1 MTHITS
7 TEAAARLSS
16 EDKRTLGLSSLG
28 GALEFY
34 DFVIYVFYAK
44 IISELF
50 FPSGLSPFWAML
62 NTYGIFAAG
71 YFFRP
76 LGGVVMAHFGDLIGR
91 KRLFSLSILLM
102 ALPTLM
108 IGVMPTFESIGY
120 AAPLLLLLMR
130 VVQGIAIGGE
140 IPAAWTFV
148 SEHVPARKIG
158 FANGLLTAGLSLGI
172 LLGAL
177 MSLFISIKFSETQI
191 HDWAWRV
198 PFIAGGIFGLV
209 ALYLRSYLK
218 ETPVFKAMQARKEL
232 SKEMPVKQVLAE
244 HKTAVVVGM
253 LFTWFLTACVVVLIL
268 AMPNLL
274 VGAFGFERADAFKM
288 QSAAIVMQMLGC
300 ILAGLL
306 ADRFGAGKVILFGSL
321 AVAIIAGVF
330 YNSLGHVAPS
340 TVFMLYMLL
349 GLFSGTVGMV
359 SYSMV
364 KMFPAQIRFSG
375 ISFSYN
381 VAYAIAGGITLPL
394 VQWLSLYSNIG
405 AMYYIWV
412 VCVVSFF
419 TAMLYRAK
427 FEKMDVVASAVSTPH
442 NPVQD

>member
-1 MTHITS
+1 MDATP
-7 TEAAARLSS
+7 RLSR

-34 DFVIYVFYAK
+34 DFVTYVFYAK
-44 IISELF
+44 IISDLF
-50 FPSGLSPFWAML
+50 FPSTLSPFWAML

-102 ALPTLM
+102 ALPTLF
-108 IGVMPTFESIGY
+108 IGIMPTFESIGY

-148 SEHVPARKIG
+148 SEHVPEKRIG

-177 MSLFISIKFSETQI
+177 MSLFISLQFTAAEIQ
-191 HDWAWRV
+191 DWAWRI
-198 PFIAGGIFGLV
+198 PFIVGGIFGLV
-209 ALYLRSYLK
+209 ALYLRSYLH

-232 SKEMPVKQVLAE
+232 AKELPVKQVLAQ
-244 HKTAVVVGM
+244 HRSGVVMGM
-253 LFTWFLTACVVVLIL
+253 FFTWFLTACVVVLIL

-274 VGAFGFERADAFKM
+274 VGAFGFDRADAFKM
-288 QSAAIVMQMLGC
+288 QSAAIVMQMIGC
-300 ILAGLL
+300 IVAGLL

-321 AVAIIAGVF
+321 LVAAIASLF
-330 YNSLGHVAPS
+330 YNSLGHVEAS
-340 TVFMLYMLL
+340 TIFMLYMLL
-349 GLFSGTVGMV
+349 GLASGTVGMV

-405 AMYYIWV
+405 ALYYIWV
-412 VCVVSFF
+412 VCLVVFI
-419 TAMLYRAK
+419 TAWFYQQRFERARPS
-427 FEKMDVVASAVSTPH
+427 V
-442 NPVQD
+442 

>member
-1 MTHITS
+1 MD
-7 TEAAARLSS
+7 APPRLSQA
-16 EDKRTLGLSSLG
+16 DKRTLGFSSLG

-44 IISELF
+44 LISELF
-50 FPSGLSPFWAML
+50 FPSTLSPFWAML

-108 IGVMPTFESIGY
+108 IGIMPTFESIGY
-120 AAPLLLLLMR
+120 AAPILLLLMR
-130 VVQGIAIGGE
+130 VLQGIAIGGE

-148 SEHVPARKIG
+148 SEHVPERRIG
-158 FANGLLTAGLSLGI
+158 IANGVLTAGLSLGI

-177 MSLFISIKFSETQI
+177 MSLFISLQFSEAEI
-191 HDWAWRV
+191 KDWAWRI
-198 PFIAGGIFGLV
+198 PFILGGIFGFV

-218 ETPVFKAMQARKEL
+218 ETPVFKAMQAKKEL
-232 SKEMPVKQVLAE
+232 AKELPVKQVLAK
-244 HKTAVVVGM
+244 HKTGVVIGM
-253 LFTWFLTACVVVLIL
+253 LFTWFLTGCVVVLIL

-288 QSAAIVMQMLGC
+288 QSAAIVMQMVGC
-300 ILAGLL
+300 VLAGIL
-306 ADRFGAGKVILFGSL
+306 ADRFGAGRVILFGSL
-321 AVAIIAGVF
+321 LVATMAGIF

-349 GLFSGTVGMV
+349 GLSSGTVGMV

-364 KMFPAQIRFSG
+364 KMFPAQIRFTG

-381 VAYAIAGGITLPL
+381 LAYAIAGGITLPL

-405 AMYYIWV
+405 AMYYVWT
-412 VCVVSFF
+412 VCLVTLF
-419 TAMLYRAK
+419 TALIYRSK
-427 FEKMDVVASAVSTPH
+427 FEKSVV
-442 NPVQD
+442 

>member
-1 MTHITS
+1 MTKSLDIQT
-7 TEAAARLSS
+7 APKLSKQ
-16 EDKRTLGLSSLG
+16 DKRTLGLSSLG

-44 IISELF
+44 IISDLF
-50 FPSGLSPFWAML
+50 FPTTLSPFWAML

-76 LGGVVMAHFGDLIGR
+76 LGGLVMAHFGDLVGR

-102 ALPTLM
+102 ALPTLI
-108 IGVMPTFESIGY
+108 IGIMPTYATIGY
-120 AAPLLLLLMR
+120 FAPLLLLFMR
-130 VVQGIAIGGE
+130 VIQGIAIGGE

-148 SEHVPARKIG
+148 SEHVPEKRIG

-177 MSLFISIKFSETQI
+177 MSLFISLKFSTNEI
-191 HDWAWRV
+191 HDWAWRI
-198 PFIAGGIFGLV
+198 PFIVGGIFGLV

-218 ETPVFKAMQARKEL
+218 ETPVFKAMQQRKEL
-232 SKEMPVKQVLAE
+232 AKEMPVKQVLA
-244 HKTAVVVGM
+244 HHRSAVVIGM
-253 LFTWFLTACVVVLIL
+253 IFTWFLTGCVVVLIL

-274 VGAFGFERADAFKM
+274 TSTFNIERSVAFKM
-288 QSAAIVMQMLGC
+288 QTATIVMQMLGC
-300 ILAGLL
+300 ILAGSF
-306 ADRFGAGKVILFGSL
+306 ADRFGAAKVMLLGSVGVALL
-321 AVAIIAGVF
+321 ATLL
-330 YNSLGHVAPS
+330 YQSLGHVETS
-340 TVFMLYMLL
+340 TIFMLYMLL

-381 VAYAIAGGITLPL
+381 VAYAIAGGLTLPL
-394 VQWLSLYSNIG
+394 VQWLSLYSDIG
-405 AMYYIWV
+405 SMYYIWT
-412 VCVVSFF
+412 VCVVTFI
-419 TAMLYRAK
+419 TALFYQSK
-427 FEKMDVVASAVSTPH
+427 FEK
-442 NPVQD
+442 

>member
-1 MTHITS
+1 MVAHS
-7 TEAAARLSS
+7 TLTRA
-16 EDKRTLGLSSLG
+16 DKRTLGLSSLG

-44 IISELF
+44 LISELF
-50 FPSGLSPFWAML
+50 FPSTLSPFWAML

-108 IGVMPTFESIGY
+108 IGIMPTFESIGY

-130 VVQGIAIGGE
+130 VMQGIAIGGE

-148 SEHVPARKIG
+148 SEHVPERRIG
-158 FANGLLTAGLSLGI
+158 IANGVLTAGLSLGI

-177 MSLFISIKFSETQI
+177 MSLFISLQFSETEIKQ
-191 HDWAWRV
+191 WAWRI
-198 PFIAGGIFGLV
+198 PFILGGIFGFV

-218 ETPVFKAMQARKEL
+218 ETPVFQAMQAKKEL
-232 SKEMPVKQVLAE
+232 AKELPVKQVLAQ
-244 HKTAVVVGM
+244 HKTGVVLGM
-253 LFTWFLTACVVVLIL
+253 LFTWFLTGCVVVLIL

-274 VGAFGFERADAFKM
+274 VAGFGFERADAFKM

-300 ILAGLL
+300 ILAGMLV
-306 ADRFGAGKVILFGSL
+306 DRFGAGKIMLLGALF
-321 AVAIIAGVF
+321 VALMAGIF
-330 YNSLGHVAPS
+330 YHSLGHVETS

-349 GLFSGTVGMV
+349 GLSSGTVGIV

-381 VAYAIAGGITLPL
+381 LAYAIAGGITLPL

-405 AMYYIWV
+405 AMYYIWAICLV
-412 VCVVSFF
+412 TLLSAVI
-419 TAMLYRAK
+419 YQRK
-427 FEKMDVVASAVSTPH
+427 FEKIG
-442 NPVQD
+442 

>member
-1 MTHITS
+1 MD
-7 TEAAARLSS
+7 APPRLSQA
-16 EDKRTLGLSSLG
+16 DKRTLGLSSLG

-44 IISELF
+44 LISELF
-50 FPSGLSPFWAML
+50 FPSTLSPFWAML

-71 YFFRP
+71 YFFRS

-108 IGVMPTFESIGY
+108 IGIMPTFESIGY
-120 AAPLLLLLMR
+120 AAPILLLLMR
-130 VVQGIAIGGE
+130 VLQGIAIGGE

-148 SEHVPARKIG
+148 SEHVPERRIG
-158 FANGLLTAGLSLGI
+158 IANGVLTAGLSLGI

-177 MSLFISIKFSETQI
+177 MSLFISLQFSEAEI
-191 HDWAWRV
+191 KDWAWRI
-198 PFIAGGIFGLV
+198 PFILGGIFGFV

-218 ETPVFKAMQARKEL
+218 ETPVFKAMQAKKEL
-232 SKEMPVKQVLAE
+232 AKELPVKQVLAK
-244 HKTAVVVGM
+244 HKTGVVIGM
-253 LFTWFLTACVVVLIL
+253 LFTWFLTGCVVVLIL

-288 QSAAIVMQMLGC
+288 QSAAIVMQMVGC
-300 ILAGLL
+300 VLAGVL
-306 ADRFGAGKVILFGSL
+306 ADRFGAGRVILLGSL
-321 AVAIIAGVF
+321 LVAAMAGIF

-349 GLFSGTVGMV
+349 GLSSGTVGMV

-364 KMFPAQIRFSG
+364 KMFPAQIRFTG

-381 VAYAIAGGITLPL
+381 LAYAIAGGITLPL

-405 AMYYIWV
+405 AMYYVWT
-412 VCVVSFF
+412 VCLVTLF
-419 TAMLYRAK
+419 TALIYRSK
-427 FEKMDVVASAVSTPH
+427 FEKSAV
-442 NPVQD
+442 

>member
-1 MTHITS
+1 MVAHSKLTR
-7 TEAAARLSS
+7 A
-16 EDKRTLGLSSLG
+16 DKRTLGLSSLG

-44 IISELF
+44 LISELF
-50 FPSGLSPFWAML
+50 FPSTLSPFWAML

-108 IGVMPTFESIGY
+108 IGIMPTFESIGY

-130 VVQGIAIGGE
+130 VMQGIAIGGE

-148 SEHVPARKIG
+148 SEHVPERRIG
-158 FANGLLTAGLSLGI
+158 IANGVLTAGLSLGI

-177 MSLFISIKFSETQI
+177 MSLFISLQFSETEIKQ
-191 HDWAWRV
+191 WAWRI
-198 PFIAGGIFGLV
+198 PFILGGIFGFV

-218 ETPVFKAMQARKEL
+218 ETPVFQAMQAKKEL
-232 SKEMPVKQVLAE
+232 AKELPVKQVLAQ
-244 HKTAVVVGM
+244 HKTGVVLGM
-253 LFTWFLTACVVVLIL
+253 LFTWFLTGCVVVLIL

-274 VGAFGFERADAFKM
+274 VAGFGFERADAFKM

-300 ILAGLL
+300 ILAGMLV
-306 ADRFGAGKVILFGSL
+306 DRFGAGKIMLLGALF
-321 AVAIIAGVF
+321 VALMAGIF
-330 YNSLGHVAPS
+330 YHSLGHVETS

-349 GLFSGTVGMV
+349 GLSSGTVGIV

-381 VAYAIAGGITLPL
+381 LAYAIAGGITLPL

-405 AMYYIWV
+405 AMYYIWAICLV
-412 VCVVSFF
+412 TLLSAVI
-419 TAMLYRAK
+419 YQRK
-427 FEKMDVVASAVSTPH
+427 FEKIG
-442 NPVQD
+442 

>member
-1 MTHITS
+1 MTEQT
-7 TEAAARLSS
+7 RLST

-44 IISELF
+44 IIAELF
-50 FPSGLSPFWAML
+50 FPSTLSPFWAML

-76 LGGVVMAHFGDLIGR
+76 LGGIVMAHFGDLIGR

-108 IGVMPTFESIGY
+108 IGLMPTYSDIGL

-130 VVQGIAIGGE
+130 VIQGIAIGGE

-148 SEHVPARKIG
+148 SEHVPEKKIG

-172 LLGAL
+172 LLGSL
-177 MSLFISIKFSETQI
+177 MSLFISLKFNESEI
-191 HDWAWRV
+191 HAWAWRI
-198 PFIAGGIFGLV
+198 PFIAGGIFGLI
-209 ALYLRSYLK
+209 ALYLRTYLK
-218 ETPVFKAMQARKEL
+218 ETPVFKAMQVKKEL
-232 SKEMPVKQVLAE
+232 SKEFPVKQVLAT
-244 HKTAVVVGM
+244 HKTAVVIGM
-253 LFTWFLTACVVVLIL
+253 LFTWFLTGCVVVIIL

-274 VGAFGFERADAFKM
+274 TGSFGFQRADAFQM
-288 QSAAIVMQMLGC
+288 QSAAILMQMLGC

-306 ADRFGAGKVILFGSL
+306 ADRFGAGRILTLGSL
-321 AVAIIAGVF
+321 GVAIIAGIF
-330 YNSLGHVAPS
+330 YNSLGHVSPPTIFA
-340 TVFMLYMLL
+340 LYMLL

-381 VAYAIAGGITLPL
+381 VAYAIAGGLTLPL
-394 VQWLSLYSNIG
+394 VQWLSLYSDIG
-405 AMYYIWV
+405 AMYYIFTL
-412 VCVVSFF
+412 CVITMITGMV
-419 TAMLYRAK
+419 YRKK
-427 FEKMDVVASAVSTPH
+427 FEIR
-442 NPVQD
+442 

>member
-1 MTHITS
+1 M
-7 TEAAARLSS
+7 EAKKYLSN

-50 FPSGLSPFWAML
+50 FPSTLSPFWAML

-76 LGGVVMAHFGDLIGR
+76 LGGVVMAHFGDLLGR
-91 KRLFSLSILLM
+91 KKLFSLSILLM
-102 ALPTLM
+102 ALPTLI
-108 IGVMPTFESIGY
+108 IGILPTYASIGIF
-120 AAPLLLLLMR
+120 APVLLLLMR
-130 VVQGIAIGGE
+130 IVQGIAIGGE

-148 SEHVPARKIG
+148 SEHVPEKRIG

-177 MSLFISIKFSETQI
+177 MSLWISVKFTEIEI
-191 HDWAWRV
+191 HDWAWRIA
-198 PFIAGGIFGLV
+198 FIVGGIFGLI
-209 ALYLRSYLK
+209 ALYLRMYLK
-218 ETPVFKAMQARKEL
+218 ETPVFKAMQERKAL
-232 SKEMPVKQVLAE
+232 SKELPVKQVLSS
-244 HKTAVVVGM
+244 HKTAVMIGM
-253 LFTWFLTACVVVLIL
+253 LFTWFLTGCVVVIIL

-274 VGAFGFERADAFKM
+274 SGSFGFARADAFKM
-288 QSAAIVMQMLGC
+288 QSAAILMQMLGC

-306 ADRFGAGKVILFGSL
+306 ADRFGAGKIMLFGSI
-321 AVAIIAGVF
+321 AVGIIATIF
-330 YNSLGHVAPS
+330 YQSLGIASV
-340 TVFMLYMLL
+340 TNIVVLYMLL

-364 KMFPAQIRFSG
+364 KMFPAQIRFTG

-381 VAYAIAGGITLPL
+381 VAYAIVGGLTLPL
-394 VQWLSLYSNIG
+394 LQWLSQYSNIG
-405 AMYYIWV
+405 AMYYIWFIV
-412 VCVVSFF
+412 FISCL
-419 TAMLYRAK
+419 AALYYRQH
-427 FEKMDVVASAVSTPH
+427 FEKL
-442 NPVQD
+442 

>member
-1 MTHITS
+1 MD
-7 TEAAARLSS
+7 ARPRLNSA
-16 EDKRTLGLSSLG
+16 DKRTLGLSSLG

-44 IISELF
+44 LISELF
-50 FPSGLSPFWAML
+50 FPSTLSPFWAML

-102 ALPTLM
+102 ALPTLI
-108 IGVMPTFESIGY
+108 IGILPTFEQIGY

-130 VVQGIAIGGE
+130 MVQGIAIGGE

-148 SEHVPARKIG
+148 SEHVPERRIG
-158 FANGLLTAGLSLGI
+158 IANGVLTAGLSLGI
-172 LLGAL
+172 LLGSL
-177 MSLFISIKFSETQI
+177 MSLFISLQFTEGEIK
-191 HDWAWRV
+191 DWAWRI
-198 PFIAGGIFGLV
+198 PFILGGVFGFV

-218 ETPVFKAMQARKEL
+218 ETPVFKAMQAKKEL
-232 SKEMPVKQVLAE
+232 AKDMPVKQVLAN
-244 HKTAVVVGM
+244 HKTATVIGM
-253 LFTWFLTACVVVLIL
+253 LFTWFLTGCVVVLIL

-300 ILAGLL
+300 ILAGVF
-306 ADRFGAGKVILFGSL
+306 ADRFGAGKVMLFGAIL
-321 AVAIIAGVF
+321 VATMAGIF
-330 YNSLGHVAPS
+330 YNSLGHVEAS

-349 GLFSGTVGMV
+349 GLSSGTVGMV

-364 KMFPAQIRFSG
+364 KMFPAQIRFTG

-405 AMYYIWV
+405 ALYYVWTICLV
-412 VCVVSFF
+412 TVF
-419 TAMLYRAK
+419 TAFVYKTK
-427 FEKMDVVASAVSTPH
+427 FEK
-442 NPVQD
+442 

>member
-1 MTHITS
+1 MD
-7 TEAAARLSS
+7 APPRLSQA
-16 EDKRTLGLSSLG
+16 DKRTLGLSSLG

-44 IISELF
+44 LISELF
-50 FPSGLSPFWAML
+50 FPSTLSPFWAML

-120 AAPLLLLLMR
+120 AAPILLLLMR
-130 VVQGIAIGGE
+130 VLQGIAIGGE

-148 SEHVPARKIG
+148 SEHVPERRIG
-158 FANGLLTAGLSLGI
+158 IANGVLTAGLSLGI

-177 MSLFISIKFSETQI
+177 MSLFISLQFSEAEI
-191 HDWAWRV
+191 KDWAWRI
-198 PFIAGGIFGLV
+198 PFILGGIFGFV

-218 ETPVFKAMQARKEL
+218 ETPVFKAMQAKKEL
-232 SKEMPVKQVLAE
+232 AKELPVKQVLAK
-244 HKTAVVVGM
+244 HKTGVVIGM
-253 LFTWFLTACVVVLIL
+253 LFTWFLTGCVVVLIL

-288 QSAAIVMQMLGC
+288 QSAAIVMQMVGC
-300 ILAGLL
+300 VLAGIL
-306 ADRFGAGKVILFGSL
+306 ADRFGAGRVILFGSL
-321 AVAIIAGVF
+321 LVATMAGIF
-330 YNSLGHVAPS
+330 YNSLGDVAPS

-349 GLFSGTVGMV
+349 GLSSGTVGMV

-364 KMFPAQIRFSG
+364 RMFPAQIRFTG

-381 VAYAIAGGITLPL
+381 LAYAIAGGITLPL

-405 AMYYIWV
+405 AMYYVWT
-412 VCVVSFF
+412 VCLVTLF
-419 TAMLYRAK
+419 TALIYRSK
-427 FEKMDVVASAVSTPH
+427 FEKSVV
-442 NPVQD
+442 

>member
-1 MTHITS
+1 M
-7 TEAAARLSS
+7 EAQPRLTRQ
-16 EDKRTLGLSSLG
+16 DKRTLGLSSLG

-50 FPSGLSPFWAML
+50 FPTGLSPFWAML

-130 VVQGIAIGGE
+130 VIQGIAIGGE

-148 SEHVPARKIG
+148 SEHVPEQKIG
-158 FANGLLTAGLSLGI
+158 IANGLLTAGLSLGI

-177 MSLFISIKFSETQI
+177 MSLFISLQFTESEI
-191 HDWAWRV
+191 HDWAWRI
-198 PFIAGGIFGLV
+198 PFILGGIFGFI

-218 ETPVFKAMQARKEL
+218 ETPVFKAMQEKKQLAKEL
-232 SKEMPVKQVLAE
+232 PVKQVLQQ
-244 HKTAVVVGM
+244 HKTGVVIGM
-253 LFTWFLTACVVVLIL
+253 LFTWFLTGCVVVLIL

-274 VGAFGFERADAFKM
+274 TSTFGFERADAFKM
-288 QSAAIVMQMLGC
+288 QSAAIVMQMVGC

-306 ADRFGAGKVILFGSL
+306 ADRFGAGKVMLFGSL
-321 AVAIIAGVF
+321 LVAIIAGVF
-330 YNSLGHVAPS
+330 YNSLGHVAAS
-340 TVFMLYMLL
+340 TVFTLYMLL
-349 GLFSGTVGMV
+349 GLASGTVGMV

-381 VAYAIAGGITLPL
+381 LAYAIAGGITLPL

-405 AMYYIWV
+405 AMYYIWT
-412 VCVVSFF
+412 VCLVTFF
-419 TAMLYRAK
+419 TAMLYRQR
-427 FEKMDVVASAVSTPH
+427 FEKTSR
-442 NPVQD
+442 

>member
-1 MTHITS
+1 MVAHSKLTR
-7 TEAAARLSS
+7 A
-16 EDKRTLGLSSLG
+16 DKRTLGLSSLG

-44 IISELF
+44 LISELF
-50 FPSGLSPFWAML
+50 FPSTLSPFWAML

-108 IGVMPTFESIGY
+108 IGIMPTFESIGY

-130 VVQGIAIGGE
+130 VMQGIAIGGE

-148 SEHVPARKIG
+148 SEHVPERRIG
-158 FANGLLTAGLSLGI
+158 IANGVLTAGLSLGI

-177 MSLFISIKFSETQI
+177 MSLFISLQFSETEIKQ
-191 HDWAWRV
+191 WAWRI
-198 PFIAGGIFGLV
+198 PFILGGIFGFV

-218 ETPVFKAMQARKEL
+218 ETPVFQAMQAKQELAKEL
-232 SKEMPVKQVLAE
+232 PVKQVLAQ
-244 HKTAVVVGM
+244 HKTGVVLGM
-253 LFTWFLTACVVVLIL
+253 LFTWFLTGCVVVLIL

-274 VGAFGFERADAFKM
+274 VAGFGFERADAFKM

-300 ILAGLL
+300 ILAGMLV
-306 ADRFGAGKVILFGSL
+306 DRFGAGKIMLLGALFVALMAGIFYHSL
-321 AVAIIAGVF
+321 E
-330 YNSLGHVAPS
+330 HVEAS

-349 GLFSGTVGMV
+349 GLSSGTVGIV

-381 VAYAIAGGITLPL
+381 LAYAIAGGITLPL

-405 AMYYIWV
+405 AMYYIWAICLV
-412 VCVVSFF
+412 TLLSAVI
-419 TAMLYRAK
+419 YQRK
-427 FEKMDVVASAVSTPH
+427 FEKIG
-442 NPVQD
+442 

>member
-1 MTHITS
+1 M
-7 TEAAARLSS
+7 EAKKYLSN

-50 FPSGLSPFWAML
+50 FPSTLSPFWAML

-76 LGGVVMAHFGDLIGR
+76 LGGVVMAHFGDLLGR
-91 KRLFSLSILLM
+91 KKLFSLSILLM
-102 ALPTLM
+102 ALPTLI
-108 IGVMPTFESIGY
+108 IGILPTYASIGIF
-120 AAPLLLLLMR
+120 APILLLLMR
-130 VVQGIAIGGE
+130 IVQGIAIGGE

-148 SEHVPARKIG
+148 SEHVPEKRIG

-177 MSLFISIKFSETQI
+177 MSLWISVKFTEIEI
-191 HDWAWRV
+191 HDWAWRIA
-198 PFIAGGIFGLV
+198 FIVGGIFGLI
-209 ALYLRSYLK
+209 ALYLRMYLK
-218 ETPVFKAMQARKEL
+218 ETPVFKAMQERKAL
-232 SKEMPVKQVLAE
+232 SKELPVKQVLSS
-244 HKTAVVVGM
+244 HKTAVMIGM
-253 LFTWFLTACVVVLIL
+253 LFTWFLTGCVVVIIL

-274 VGAFGFERADAFKM
+274 SGSFGFARADAFKM
-288 QSAAIVMQMLGC
+288 QSAAILMQMLGC

-306 ADRFGAGKVILFGSL
+306 ADRFGAGKIMLFGSI
-321 AVAIIAGVF
+321 AVGIIATIF
-330 YNSLGHVAPS
+330 YQSLGMASDTNIV
-340 TVFMLYMLL
+340 VLYMLL

-364 KMFPAQIRFSG
+364 KMFPAQIRFTG

-381 VAYAIAGGITLPL
+381 VAYAIVGGLTLPL
-394 VQWLSLYSNIG
+394 LQWLNQYSNIG
-405 AMYYIWV
+405 AMYYIWFIV
-412 VCVVSFF
+412 FISCL
-419 TAMLYRAK
+419 AALYYRQH
-427 FEKMDVVASAVSTPH
+427 FEKL
-442 NPVQD
+442 

>member
-1 MTHITS
+1 MRTDAIP
-7 TEAAARLSS
+7 RLSN
-16 EDKRTLGLSSLG
+16 EDKRTLGLSSFG

-44 IISELF
+44 IISDLF
-50 FPSGLSPFWAML
+50 FPSTLSPFWAML

-76 LGGVVMAHFGDLIGR
+76 LGGLVMAHFGDLVGR

-102 ALPTLM
+102 ALPTLL
-108 IGVMPTFESIGY
+108 IGLMPTYASIGY

-130 VVQGIAIGGE
+130 IVQGIAIGGE

-148 SEHVPARKIG
+148 SEHVPEKRIG

-177 MSLFISIKFSETQI
+177 VSLWISLQFTNAEI
-191 HDWAWRV
+191 HDWAWRL
-198 PFIAGGIFGLV
+198 PFIAGGIFGLI

-232 SKEMPVKQVLAE
+232 SKDTPIKQVLAK
-244 HKTAVVVGM
+244 HKTSIAIGM
-253 LFTWFLTACVVVLIL
+253 VFTWFLTGCVVVLIL

-274 VGAFGFERADAFKM
+274 TGAFGFERADTFKM
-288 QSAAIVMQMLGC
+288 QSAAIIMQMLGC
-300 ILAGLL
+300 IIAGLC
-306 ADRFGAGKVILFGSL
+306 ADRYGAGKVMLIGS
-321 AVAIIAGVF
+321 AGVAIVATIF
-330 YNSLGHVAPS
+330 YHSLGHASS
-340 TVFMLYMLL
+340 TSIFLMYMLL

-359 SYSMV
+359 SCSMV

-381 VAYAIAGGITLPL
+381 VAYAIAGGLTLPL

-412 VCVVSFF
+412 VCLVSFL
-419 TAMLYRAK
+419 TALIFKQK
-427 FEKMDVVASAVSTPH
+427 FESK
-442 NPVQD
+442 

>member
-1 MTHITS
+1 MD
-7 TEAAARLSS
+7 AAPRLSRA
-16 EDKRTLGLSSLG
+16 DKRTLGLSSLG

-44 IISELF
+44 LISELF
-50 FPSGLSPFWAML
+50 FPSTLSPFWAML

-108 IGVMPTFESIGY
+108 IGLMPTFESIGY
-120 AAPLLLLLMR
+120 AAPILLLLMR
-130 VVQGIAIGGE
+130 MMQGIAIGGE

-148 SEHVPARKIG
+148 SEHVPERRIG
-158 FANGLLTAGLSLGI
+158 IANGVLTAGLSLGI

-177 MSLFISIKFSETQI
+177 MSLFISLNFSESEI
-191 HDWAWRV
+191 KDWAWRI
-198 PFIAGGIFGLV
+198 PFILGGVFGFV

-218 ETPVFKAMQARKEL
+218 ETPVFKAMQAKKEL
-232 SKEMPVKQVLAE
+232 AKDLPVKQVLAN
-244 HKTAVVVGM
+244 HKTATVIGM
-253 LFTWFLTACVVVLIL
+253 LFTWFLTGCVVVLIL

-274 VGAFGFERADAFKM
+274 VGAFGFERSDAFKM
-288 QSAAIVMQMLGC
+288 QSAAIVMQMIGC
-300 ILAGLL
+300 ILVGLL
-306 ADRFGAGKVILFGSL
+306 ADRFGAGKVMLFGAL
-321 AVAIIAGVF
+321 LVALIAGIF

-349 GLFSGTVGMV
+349 GLSSGTVGMV

-405 AMYYIWV
+405 ALYYIWTICLV
-412 VCVVSFF
+412 TVLTTFV
-419 TAMLYRAK
+419 YRAK
-427 FEKMDVVASAVSTPH
+427 FEK
-442 NPVQD
+442 

>member
-1 MTHITS
+1 MQSHSDTAPQTS
-7 TEAAARLSS
+7 LSK

-50 FPSGLSPFWAML
+50 FPAGLSPFWAML

-108 IGVMPTFESIGY
+108 IGIMPTFETIGY

-148 SEHVPARKIG
+148 SEHVPDHKIG
-158 FANGLLTAGLSLGI
+158 LANGLLTAGLSLGI

-177 MSLFISIKFSETQI
+177 MSLFISLQFSTEQI
-191 HDWAWRV
+191 HDWAWRI
-198 PFIAGGIFGLV
+198 PFILGGIFGLI

-218 ETPVFKAMQARKEL
+218 ETPVFKAMQAKKEL
-232 SKEMPVKQVLAE
+232 SKELPVKQVLAQ
-244 HKTAVVVGM
+244 HKKGAGIGM
-253 LFTWFLTACVVVLIL
+253 IFTWFLTGCVVVIIL
-268 AMPNLL
+268 FMPNLL
-274 VGAFGFERADAFKM
+274 AGSFGIDRADAFKM

-306 ADRFGAGKVILFGSL
+306 ADRFGSGRVMLMGSL
-321 AVAIIAGVF
+321 AVAVVAGIF
-330 YNSLGHVAPS
+330 YHSLGHVAQS

-349 GLFSGTVGMV
+349 GLCSGTVGVV

-364 KMFPAQIRFSG
+364 RMFPAQIRFSG

-394 VQWLSLYSNIG
+394 VQWLSLYSDIG
-405 AMYYIWV
+405 AMYYVWL
-412 VCVVSFF
+412 VCAVTFI
-419 TAMLYRAK
+419 TAWLYRHQ
-427 FEKMDVVASAVSTPH
+427 FE
-442 NPVQD
+442 N

>member
-1 MTHITS
+1 MDATP
-7 TEAAARLSS
+7 RLTRA
-16 EDKRTLGLSSLG
+16 DKRTLGLSSLG

-34 DFVIYVFYAK
+34 DFVIYIFYAK

-50 FPSGLSPFWAML
+50 FPTGLSPFWAML

-108 IGVMPTFESIGY
+108 IGLMPTFETIGY
-120 AAPLLLLLMR
+120 VAPLLLLLMR
-130 VVQGIAIGGE
+130 IVQGIAIGGE

-148 SEHVPARKIG
+148 SEHVPQQKIG

-177 MSLFISIKFSETQI
+177 MSLFISLQFSETAI
-191 HDWAWRV
+191 HDWAWRI
-198 PFIAGGIFGLV
+198 PFIIGGIFGLV

-232 SKEMPVKQVLAE
+232 SKEMPVKQVLAS
-244 HKTAVVVGM
+244 HKTAVVIGM
-253 LFTWFLTACVVVLIL
+253 LLTWFLTACVVVLIL

-274 VGAFGFERADAFKM
+274 TGAFGFERSDAFKM
-288 QSAAIVMQMLGC
+288 QSAAIIMQMLGC
-300 ILAGLL
+300 IIAGLL
-306 ADRFGAGKVILFGSL
+306 ADRFGAAKILIFGSL
-321 AVAIIAGVF
+321 GVAAIATLF
-330 YNSLGHVAPS
+330 YHSLGTVSPS
-340 TVFMLYMLL
+340 TVFALYMLL
-349 GLFSGTVGMV
+349 GLFSGTVGLV

-364 KMFPAQIRFSG
+364 NMFPASIRFSG

-394 VQWLSLYSNIG
+394 VQWLGLYSNIG

-412 VCVVSFF
+412 VCIICCF
-419 TAMLYRAK
+419 TALLYRAK
-427 FEKMDVVASAVSTPH
+427 FEPH
-442 NPVQD
+442 R

>member
-1 MTHITS
+1 MD
-7 TEAAARLSS
+7 APPRLSQA
-16 EDKRTLGLSSLG
+16 DKRTLGLSSLG

-44 IISELF
+44 LISELF
-50 FPSGLSPFWAML
+50 FPSTLSPFWAML

-108 IGVMPTFESIGY
+108 IGIMPTFESIGY
-120 AAPLLLLLMR
+120 AAPILLLLMR
-130 VVQGIAIGGE
+130 VLQGIAIGGE

-148 SEHVPARKIG
+148 SEHVPERRIG
-158 FANGLLTAGLSLGI
+158 IANGVLTAGLSLGI

-177 MSLFISIKFSETQI
+177 MSLFISLQFSEAEI
-191 HDWAWRV
+191 KDWAWRI
-198 PFIAGGIFGLV
+198 PFILGGIFGFV

-218 ETPVFKAMQARKEL
+218 ETPVFKAMQAKKEL
-232 SKEMPVKQVLAE
+232 AKELPVKQVLAK
-244 HKTAVVVGM
+244 HKTGIVIGM
-253 LFTWFLTACVVVLIL
+253 LFTWFLTGCVVVLIL

-288 QSAAIVMQMLGC
+288 QSAAIVMQMVGC
-300 ILAGLL
+300 VLAGIL
-306 ADRFGAGKVILFGSL
+306 ADRFGAGRVILFGSL
-321 AVAIIAGVF
+321 LVATMAGIF

-349 GLFSGTVGMV
+349 GLSSGTVGMV

-364 KMFPAQIRFSG
+364 KMFPAQIRFTG

-381 VAYAIAGGITLPL
+381 LAYAIAGGITLPL

-405 AMYYIWV
+405 AMYYVWT
-412 VCVVSFF
+412 VCLVTLF
-419 TAMLYRAK
+419 TALIYRSK
-427 FEKMDVVASAVSTPH
+427 FEKSAV
-442 NPVQD
+442 

>member
-1 MTHITS
+1 MD
-7 TEAAARLSS
+7 AKDR
-16 EDKRTLGLSSLG
+16 RTLGLSSLG

-50 FPSGLSPFWAML
+50 FPAGLSPFWAML

-76 LGGVVMAHFGDLIGR
+76 LGGVVMAHFGDLLGR
-91 KRLFSLSILLM
+91 KKLFSLSILLM

-108 IGVMPTFESIGY
+108 IGIMPTFESIGY

-148 SEHVPARKIG
+148 SEHVPEKKVG
-158 FANGLLTAGLSLGI
+158 FANGILTASLSLGI

-177 MSLFISIKFSETQI
+177 MSLWISLQFTESQI
-191 HDWAWRV
+191 LDWAWRI
-198 PFIAGGIFGLV
+198 PFIVGGVFGLI
-209 ALYLRSYLK
+209 AMYLRSYLQ
-218 ETPVFKAMQARKEL
+218 ETPVFQAMQAQKQL
-232 SKEMPVKQVLAE
+232 STALPVKQVLAE
-244 HKTAVVVGM
+244 HKIAVGIGM
-253 LFTWFLTACVVVLIL
+253 LLTWFLTACVVVLIL
-268 AMPNLL
+268 TMPNLL
-274 VGAFGFERADAFKM
+274 TTQFGYSRSQAFSM
-288 QSAAIVMQMLGC
+288 QSLAIVMQMLGC
-300 ILAGLL
+300 ILAGVL
-306 ADRFGAGKVILFGSL
+306 ADRFGAGRVMLVGAILVASL
-321 AVAIIAGVF
+321 AGIF
-330 YNSLGHVAPS
+330 YQSLGHAS
-340 TVFMLYMLL
+340 HNTIFMLYMLL
-349 GLFSGTVGMV
+349 GLSSGTVGMV
-359 SYSMV
+359 SYALV

-381 VAYAIAGGITLPL
+381 VAYAIAGGLTLPV

-412 VCVVSFF
+412 VCLASVF
-419 TAMLYRAK
+419 TALLYRQR
-427 FEKMDVVASAVSTPH
+427 FEKSALVKSTQAESLSPH
-442 NPVQD
+442 

>member
-1 MTHITS
+1 M
-7 TEAAARLSS
+7 EAQSRLSR

-50 FPSGLSPFWAML
+50 FPGGLSPFWAML

-102 ALPTLM
+102 SLPTLL
-108 IGVMPTFESIGY
+108 IGLMPTFESIGY

-148 SEHVPARKIG
+148 SEHVPEKRIG

-172 LLGAL
+172 LLGSL
-177 MSLFISIKFSETQI
+177 MSLFISLKYSQSEI
-191 HDWAWRV
+191 MDWAWRI
-198 PFIAGGIFGLV
+198 PFILGGVFGFV

-218 ETPVFKAMQARKEL
+218 ETPVFKAMQERKEL
-232 SKEMPVKQVLAE
+232 SKEIPVKQVLVE
-244 HKTAVVVGM
+244 HKSAVVIGM
-253 LFTWFLTACVVVLIL
+253 LFTWFLTGCIVVLIL

-274 VGAFGFERADAFKM
+274 TTTFGFERSDAFKM
-288 QSAAIVMQMLGC
+288 QSAAILMQMLGC
-300 ILAGLL
+300 VLAGLL
-306 ADRFGAGKVILFGSL
+306 ADRFGAAKVILLGS
-321 AVAIIAGVF
+321 IGVF
-330 YNSLGHVAPS
+330 ILASIFYSSLGHVEPS
-340 TVFMLYMLL
+340 TLFILYMLL
-349 GLFSGTVGMV
+349 GLSSGTVGMV
-359 SYSMV
+359 SYTMV
-364 KMFPAQIRFSG
+364 KMFPANIRFSG

-394 VQWLSLYSNIG
+394 VQWLSQFSNIG
-405 AMYYIWV
+405 ALYYIWV
-412 VCVVSFF
+412 VCLVTLF
-419 TAMLYRAK
+419 TAIVYRKK
-427 FEKMDVVASAVSTPH
+427 FA
-442 NPVQD
+442 